1 MGKHFSEID
10 IIMTIAS
17 AFPGA
22 EGYGAAATG
31 GRGGSVLHVT
41 TLADSGEGSLRWAL
55 SQFGARTIVFDISG
69 SIKLTSEIVVSNGD
83 VTIAGQTAPG
93 DGITI
98 EGSRLRLKASNII
111 VRGMHFR
118 PGDGAGSDPAD
129 RDGMMIGTT
138 DYALNNI
145 VIDHNSFTWATDENL
160 TVNGNVH
167 NVTISNNI
175 VAEGLYRSINPKG
188 PHSMGLLITNGGGT
202 QADLVSNIT
211 VAKNLF
217 SGNHQRNPEVRAGQN
232 IEIVN
237 NYTYNYGLGHVAFW
251 VGGGT
256 NGTLKTTARVVGNV
270 ATPGPSTDNVKV
282 PIALAAMGADSE
294 VFIADNLWT
303 KIASDEAGN
312 QDQTK
317 LFWDNG
323 GIRHVRGVSSF
334 ASSVSLLDST
344 QVAAHVLANA
354 GTSGYSANAVDARII
369 NDARTGGG
377 RIIDSTAQVGGMPS
391 ASGVSVA
398 GPADSDRDGMPD
410 WFEDKYGFNK
420 QVGDQNGDSD
430 GDGFTNL
437 EEYLNGV
444 ISGYDLPVNTSSST
458 PTAPTVVDL
467 SQEGALPVNRTG
479 PTVWGTSGNDTFTV
493 RTLGTWLG
501 EGKYGGTDLAYSYV
515 DFRLSDYVEN
525 LSLIRG
531 SAAISATGNNL
542 DNVISGNELDNN
554 LVGLDG
560 KDTLRGM
567 LGNDFLN
574 GGAGNDMLQGKE
586 DNDTL
591 MGGAGADQLYGGTGN
606 DVFRFAAG
614 DAGFTATTVADV
626 IYDLDS
632 GDRLMM
638 PDGEIVDVK
647 AMRSVTMTDK
657 SFSRALAYAQ
667 ANFGNSGAP
676 LLVKGASDSFVFW
689 STDGNPAN
697 FEQAVMLK
705 GVTAASIA
713 KF

>member
-1 MGKHFSEID
+1 MIN
-10 IIMTIAS
+10 AP

-41 TLADSGEGSLRWAL
+41 NLADSGDGSLRWAL

-69 SIKLTSEIVVSNGD
+69 SIKLSSEIVVSNGD

-138 DYALNNI
+138 DYAMNNI

-160 TVNGNVH
+160 SVSGNVH

-175 VAEGLYRSINPKG
+175 IAEGLYNSINPKG

-202 QADLVSNIT
+202 QADLDTDIT
-211 VAKNLF
+211 IAKNLF
-217 SGNHQRNPEVRAGQN
+217 SANYERNPEVRAGQN

-237 NYTYNYGLGHVAFW
+237 NYAYDYGLGHVVNW
-251 VGGGT
+251 IGGGT
-256 NGTLKTTARVVGNV
+256 GGALKTTARVIGNV
-270 ATPGPSTDNVKV
+270 MTPGPSTNNVKV
-282 PIALAAMGADSE
+282 PIVLASMGTGSE

-303 KIASDEAGN
+303 RIAADIDGN
-312 QDQTK
+312 QDQSK
-317 LFWDNG
+317 LWWDNG
-323 GIRHVRGVSSF
+323 GGRYASGSSSF
-334 ASSVSLLDST
+334 ASNVKVLDST
-344 QVAAHVLANA
+344 AVSAFVLANA
-354 GTSGYSANAVDARII
+354 GTSGYSGNAVDARIV

-377 RIIDSTAQVGGMPS
+377 KIIDSTAQVGGMPS
-391 ASGVSVA
+391 ASGVSIA
-398 GPADSDRDGMPD
+398 GALDTDRDGMPD

-420 QVGDQNGDSD
+420 LVGDQNGDSD
-430 GDGFTNL
+430 TDGYTNL
-437 EEYLNGV
+437 EEYLNGIV
-444 ISGYDLPVNTSSST
+444 TGYDLPMNTSSST

-467 SQEGALPVNRTG
+467 SQEGALPADRSG
-479 PTVWGTSGNDTFTV
+479 PTIWGTSVNDTFTV

-501 EGKYGGTDLAYSYV
+501 EGKYGRTDLAYSYV
-515 DFRLSDYVEN
+515 DFRLSDNVEN
-525 LSLIRG
+525 LSLMQG
-531 SAAISATGNNL
+531 SSAIYATGNNL
-542 DNVISGNELDNN
+542 GNVLSGNELDNM
-554 LVGLDG
+554 LAGLDG
-560 KDTLRGM
+560 NDTLRGM

-586 DNDTL
+586 GNDTL
-591 MGGAGADQLYGGTGN
+591 MGGAGADQLYGGTGS
-606 DVFRFAAG
+606 DIFRFAAG
-614 DAGFTATTVADV
+614 DAGFTATTVADM
-626 IYDLDS
+626 ICDLES

-638 PDGEIVDVK
+638 PDASVVDVK
-647 AMRSVTMTDK
+647 TMRSVTMTDK

-667 ANFGNSGAP
+667 ANFGSSGEP

-689 STDGNPAN
+689 STDNNPAN

-705 GVTAASIA
+705 GITAGTIA

>member
-1 MGKHFSEID
+1 
-10 IIMTIAS
+10 MTILTS
-17 AFPGA
+17 AFSGA
-22 EGYGAAATG
+22 EGYGADATG
-31 GRGGSVLHVT
+31 GRGGTVLHVT

-69 SIKLTSEIVVSNGD
+69 SIKLSSEIVVSNGD
-83 VTIAGQTAPG
+83 VTIAGQSAPG

-98 EGSRLRLKASNII
+98 EGSRLRLKASNVI

-138 DYALNNI
+138 DYPLNNI
-145 VIDHNSFTWATDENL
+145 IVDHNSFTWATDENL

-167 NVTISNNI
+167 NVTISNNVI
-175 VAEGLYRSINPKG
+175 AEGLYRSINPKG

-217 SGNHQRNPEVRAGQN
+217 SGNNQRNPEVRAGQN

-237 NYTYNYGLGHVAFW
+237 NYAYNYGLGHVVFW

-256 NGTLKTTARVVGNV
+256 NGTLKTTAKVVGNV
-270 ATPGPSTDNVKV
+270 ATPGPTTDNVKV
-282 PIALAAMGADSE
+282 PIALATMGAGSE

-303 KIASDEAGN
+303 RIAADAYGN
-312 QDQTK
+312 QDQAR
-317 LFWDNG
+317 LYWNNG
-323 GIRHVRGVSSF
+323 GIGYVRGASSF
-334 ASSVSLLDST
+334 ASNVKIIDST
-344 QVAAHVLANA
+344 QVASHVLANA
-354 GTSGYSANAVDARII
+354 GTSGYSANRVDARII

-377 RIIDSTAQVGGMPS
+377 KLIDSTAQVGGMPS
-391 ASGVSVA
+391 ASGVSIA
-398 GPADSDRDGMPD
+398 GPSDTDRDGMPD

-420 QVGDQNGDSD
+420 LVGDQNGDSD
-430 GDGFTNL
+430 GDGYTNL

-444 ISGYDLPVNTSSST
+444 ISGYDLPVNTSAST
-458 PTAPTVVDL
+458 PTTPTVVDL
-467 SQEGALPVNRTG
+467 SNEGALPSNRAG
-479 PTVWGTSGNDTFTV
+479 PVLAGTSGNDVFTV
-493 RTLGTWLG
+493 RTLGSWISETAA
-501 EGKYGGTDLAYSYV
+501 GGTDLAYSYV
-515 DFRLSDYVEN
+515 DFRLSDNVEN
-525 LSLIRG
+525 LSLMQG
-531 SAAISATGNNL
+531 SSAVYATGNAL
-542 DNVISGNELDNN
+542 DNVISGNQLDNK

-560 KDTLRGM
+560 NDTLRGM

-606 DVFRFAAG
+606 DTFRFAAG

-626 IYDLDS
+626 IYDLEG

-638 PDGEIVDVK
+638 PDGSIANVK
-647 AMRSVTMTDK
+647 TMRSVTMTDK
-657 SFSRALAYAQ
+657 SFSRALAFAQ
-667 ANFGNSGAP
+667 ANFGSSGTP

-705 GVTAASIA
+705 GITAASISR
-713 KF
+713 F